1 MYIDLCKYFTLQ
13 LHRHCISFMVHSHCD
28 MQYIGESE
36 QLLHRRMNGHQSD
49 CDRKS
54 DLLFSCYLR

>member
-1 MYIDLCKYFTLQ
+1 
-13 LHRHCISFMVHSHCD
+13 MVYSHCD

-36 QLLHRRMNGHQSD
+36 QLLHRPMNGHQSD